1 MFKWFKQKI
10 SISGENQ
17 CNHLNKIG
25 IKILNEEYLGLDL
38 SKKEYKKS
46 PYIQLLISMGS
57 KIEDKS
63 GFVYPSNNVWN
74 LDRECIEDHGDYVRI
89 VERIAEMIYP
99 ELVITD
105 IRDYV
110 DIENKRAT
118 ISFTL
123 GDLNYEYELNV
134 NDDWVDLS
142 VLEYFSKLLAESGSE
157 FRFFFSDIGQSVLIV
172 FIRKKYYY
180 ELNNLLN
187 IFIPAYLTEG
197 RTII

>member
-1 MFKWFKQKI
+1 MFKWFKQKK
-10 SISGENQ
+10 ISGVNQ
-17 CNHLNKIG
+17 YNNLRKIG
-25 IKILNEEYLGLDL
+25 IKMLNEEYLGLDL
-38 SKKEYKKS
+38 SNKEYKKS
-46 PYIQLLISMGS
+46 PYIQLLLSMGS
-57 KIEDKS
+57 EIEDKN

-89 VERIAEMIYP
+89 VKRIAEMINP

-157 FRFFFSDIGQSVLIV
+157 YRFFFSDIGQSVLIV
-172 FIRKKYYY
+172 FIRKRYYY

>member
-1 MFKWFKQKI
+1 MFKWFKQKM
-10 SISGENQ
+10 SISGVNQ
-17 CNHLNKIG
+17 NNHLNKIG
-25 IKILNEEYLGLDL
+25 IKILNEDLGLDL
-38 SKKEYKKS
+38 IKTEYKKS

-57 KIEDKS
+57 EIEDKS